1 VSSVGE
7 MQDEGLA
14 LEPPTLLR
22 SADRR
27 QLHAFA
33 TRQAVLTFMRT
44 LRLKTVDAYVCFDI
58 DCPTSVGG
66 TRLAPDVSERETR
79 LLARAMTYKLAVLGV
94 NFGGAKAAIR
104 ATAAERNDAVKRY
117 CDEIRPLVEAGTFL
131 TGTDLGTTAEDLV
144 SLPGG
149 DRAGFMHSSHHGMP
163 LDVFITGL
171 GVAVAAEAALGG
183 LDGRSVALEGF
194 GKVGGATALEMSRRG
209 ARIVGFSTIYGS
221 VNRAQGFDVE
231 QLLDLRS
238 RRGDRLVEHVRA
250 SLKPAADLY
259 TVKADVL
266 VPGARIGVIDEP
278 RAAGLSVRVVAPAAN
293 VPYTAAGLAILRNRG
308 IPALADFVCNS
319 GATIGYEGSAAT
331 TVAQTIAAVEH
342 KVRELVRMSLAY
354 GEGPFAG
361 AARLAESHL
370 RTWLRP
376 DQMPDGPALA

>member
-1 VSSVGE
+1 
-7 MQDEGLA
+7 
-14 LEPPTLLR
+14 
-22 SADRR
+22 
-27 QLHAFA
+27 
-33 TRQAVLTFMRT
+33 
-44 LRLKTVDAYVCFDI
+44 
-58 DCPTSVGG
+58 
-66 TRLAPDVSERETR
+66 
-79 LLARAMTYKLAVLGV
+79 MTYKLAVLGV

-104 ATAAERNDAVKRY
+104 APAAERNDAVKRY
-117 CDEIRPLVEAGTFL
+117 CDEIRPLVEAGAFL

-149 DRAGFMHSSHHGMP
+149 DQAGLMHSPHHGMP

-221 VNRAQGFDVE
+221 VHRAQGFDVE
-231 QLLDLRS
+231 RLLDLRS
-238 RRGDRLVEHVRA
+238 RRGDRLVEHVGA
-250 SLKPAADLY
+250 SLKPAADLF

-278 RAAGLSVRVVAPAAN
+278 RAAGLRVRVVAPAAN
-293 VPYTAAGLAILRNRG
+293 VPYTAGGLAMLRNRG

-331 TVAQTIAAVEH
+331 TVAQAIAAVEH
-342 KVRELVRMSLAY
+342 KVRELVRMSLAC

-361 AARLAESHL
+361 AARLGESHL

-376 DQMPDGPALA
+376 DQMPAGPALA

>member
-1 VSSVGE
+1 MASAGASSRSQHPRTSTATRTHPAIRSASPTGIHFRPRTPRGLGRRNARRRVGARATNPSSV
-7 MQDEGLA
+7 
-14 LEPPTLLR
+14 
-22 SADRR
+22 RR
-27 QLHAFA
+27 PSPVARLA

-149 DRAGFMHSSHHGMP
+149 DRAGFMHGSHHGMP

-171 GVAVAAEAALGG
+171 GVAVAAEAALEG
-183 LDGRSVALEGF
+183 LDGRRGAREGF

-221 VNRAQGFDVE
+221 VNRAQGFHVE

-250 SLKPAADLY
+250 SLKPVADLY

-278 RAAGLSVRVVAPAAN
+278 RAAGLSVRVVA
-293 VPYTAAGLAILRNRG
+293 
-308 IPALADFVCNS
+308 
-319 GATIGYEGSAAT
+319 
-331 TVAQTIAAVEH
+331 
-342 KVRELVRMSLAY
+342 
-354 GEGPFAG
+354 
-361 AARLAESHL
+361 
-370 RTWLRP
+370 
-376 DQMPDGPALA
+376 